1 MANERESNNNLWA
14 KAILCTCFF
23 QYLQMKLGGNIVS
36 QYGVVAL
43 SDDGLL
49 LDAIVSRVK

>member
-23 QYLQMKLGGNIVS
+23 QYLQMKLGGNIVA